1 MIKLGQNGFTVLEL
15 VVTLLCICILVAIVI
30 LFR

>member
-1 MIKLGQNGFTVLEL
+1 MKKLGQNGFTVLEL
-15 VVTLLCICILVAIVI
+15 VVTLLCVSILMAIVF